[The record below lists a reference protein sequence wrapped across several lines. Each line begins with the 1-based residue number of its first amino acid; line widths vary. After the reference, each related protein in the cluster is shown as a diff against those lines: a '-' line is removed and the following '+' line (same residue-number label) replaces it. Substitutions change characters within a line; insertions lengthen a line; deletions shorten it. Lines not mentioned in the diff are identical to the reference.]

1 MYNLNTKA
9 NIDTPLKKLI
19 NKISYR
25 ILALFCTCIGAEIKD
40 EVRGEGK
47 ELNVHDQ
54 LRQEETFV
62 EKRHLWV
69 THIKFEITKFL
80 QYWLLEIARL

>member
-25 ILALFCTCIGAEIKD
+25 ILTLFCTCIGGEIKD

-54 LRQEETFV
+54 
-62 EKRHLWV
+62 
-69 THIKFEITKFL
+69 
-80 QYWLLEIARL
+80 

>member
-1 MYNLNTKA
+1 MYNRNTKA

-25 ILALFCTCIGAEIKD
+25 ILALFCTCIGGEIKD

-47 ELNVHDQ
+47 ELNVRDQ
-54 LRQEETFV
+54 
-62 EKRHLWV
+62 
-69 THIKFEITKFL
+69 
-80 QYWLLEIARL
+80 

>member
-1 MYNLNTKA
+1 MYNLKTKA
-9 NIDTPLKKLI
+9 NTNTPLKKLI

-25 ILALFCTCIGAEIKD
+25 ILALFCTCIGGEIKD

-47 ELNVHDQ
+47 ELNVRDQ
-54 LRQEETFV
+54 WRQEETLV

-80 QYWLLEIARL
+80 QYWLLEIATL